1 MIQELLS
8 ALPYMDEARA
18 KLVIDAFWPMV
29 KAGVIYTIPLAIAS
43 FICGILIALMVA
55 IARVMPVQNVF
66 HKILLKFFGIYTS
79 IIRGTPLL
87 VQLMIIFYALPA
99 MDIKLDPVP
108 TAITGFSLNVGAY
121 AAETIRASI
130 LSVPKGQWEAGFSI
144 GMTYSQN
151 FYRIILPQAFKVAIP
166 PLSNTFIGLMKE
178 TALASQV
185 TITEMFRTAAQ
196 IANRSYDFLPV
207 YIECAILYWCI
218 CYVLYQWQEKLEKR
232 FSQSVAR

>member
-8 ALPYMDEARA
+8 ALPYMDEGRA
-18 KLVIDAFWPMV
+18 KLVMDAFIPML
-29 KAGVIYTIPLAIAS
+29 KAGIIYTIPLAIAS

-55 IARVMPVQNVF
+55 IARVMPIQNIF
-66 HKILLKFFGIYTS
+66 HKIILKFFNIYTS

-87 VQLMIIFYALPA
+87 VQLMIVFYGLPA
-99 MDIKLDPVP
+99 MGIVLNPVP
-108 TAITGFSLNVGAY
+108 TAIIGFSLNVGAY

-151 FYRIILPQAFKVAIP
+151 FYRIILPQAFRVAIP
-166 PLSNTFIGLMKE
+166 PLSNTFIGLVKE

-185 TITEMFRTAAQ
+185 TITEMFRTASQ

-207 YIECAILYWCI
+207 YIECAIFYWCF
-218 CYVLYQWQEKLEKR
+218 CFVLYQWQEKLEKR
-232 FSQSVAR
+232 FSRSVAR